1 MAIGTELLGVEVLV
15 GAWDAGAVPAPDG
28 GYVLPASS
36 VGMTGDSVGFLG
48 GNMTW
53 QTSRS
58 VSSPPPYFS
67 SCCPGALK

>member
-48 GNMTW
+48 
-53 QTSRS
+53 
-58 VSSPPPYFS
+58 
-67 SCCPGALK
+67 